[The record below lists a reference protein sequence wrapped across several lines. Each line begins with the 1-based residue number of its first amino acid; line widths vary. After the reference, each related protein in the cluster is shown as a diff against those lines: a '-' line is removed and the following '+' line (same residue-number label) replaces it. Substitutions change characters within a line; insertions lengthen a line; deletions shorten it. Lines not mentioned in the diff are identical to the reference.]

1 MVYKKIG
8 GLKEETMTT
17 QQDFLV
23 LEVLGEVESLLY
35 RCPACGEKIGV
46 LPHEL
51 NEKHICRK
59 CGKEIDCA
67 KCPHYVY
74 GRGSATAS
82 R

>member
-1 MVYKKIG
+1 
-8 GLKEETMTT
+8 LEEAMAT

-35 RCPACGEKIGV
+35 RCPACGEKIEV
-46 LPHEL
+46 LPHKL
-51 NEKHICRK
+51 NEKHICPN
-59 CGKEIDCA
+59 CGKELDCA

-74 GRGSATAS
+74 GKGRVTAP